1 MQRLPK
7 EVRILLDFYQ
17 QTAIFNC
24 KGMKAFRS
32 YKKRMTVMMIKKMKE
47 LRRKGKIYA
56 GDIIDNYSRIMD
68 TISRI

>member
-47 LRRKGKIYA
+47 LRRKGKIY
-56 GDIIDNYSRIMD
+56 I
-68 TISRI
+68 